1 MAKKSIIKPLGDRI
15 LLEPLSEDERA
26 TKTAAGIIIPDT
38 VGKEKM
44 DRGRVIE
51 VGPGKINDSGKII
64 PPAVK
69 KGQTVIFS
77 EFSADKIKV
86 GDKEYYIVSESN
98 ILAVIE

>member
-1 MAKKSIIKPLGDRI
+1 MMKKSIVKPLGDRI

-26 TKTAAGIIIPDT
+26 TKTATGIIIPDT
-38 VGKEKM
+38 AGKEKM
-44 DRGRVIE
+44 DRGRVVE
-51 VGPGKINDSGKII
+51 VGPGKINDAGHRV

-86 GDKEYYIVSESN
+86 GDKEYYIISESN
-98 ILAVIE
+98 ILAVVE